1 LIHDSKQKHLALQFN
16 IIQTKTGH
24 VLQQTSKY
32 YQYIPTGENRIATEG
47 NRRIKYNR
55 LTHLNLSRLG
65 EFFVSNKWDTTFLL
79 RNSKQTS
86 MISISDTV
94 AHYS

>member
-1 LIHDSKQKHLALQFN
+1 MIQNKNILHYNLTSFKQKLDMYFSRQAN
-16 IIQTKTGH
+16 II
-24 VLQQTSKY
+24 SN
-32 YQYIPTGENRIATEG
+32 IPTGENRIATEG